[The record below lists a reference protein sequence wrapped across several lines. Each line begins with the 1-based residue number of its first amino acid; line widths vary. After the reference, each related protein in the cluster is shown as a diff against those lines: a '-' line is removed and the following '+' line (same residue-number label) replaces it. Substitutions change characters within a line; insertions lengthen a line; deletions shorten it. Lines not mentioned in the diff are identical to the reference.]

1 MKKNI
6 MKVQNLL
13 LPNYTGS
20 VFAYGN
26 SKLPKNTLIVNLSSA
41 QNCPS
46 TALGI
51 CKVADVCYAL
61 KAERIYS
68 NYKNKNLTVE
78 PWIQSA
84 PTADIKQMMT
94 AYIDN
99 ASEKIEYIRLNEAGD
114 FKDQE
119 QVQQWSE
126 IAEYYEQNNGIHTY
140 TYTARADL
148 DFSEATFTVN
158 GSLPNIKGAAR
169 EYRCIPQQD
178 FDALPTKLPQGEY
191 KCPGD
196 CKKCHVCFND
206 KFKGLIYCRKH

>member
-6 MKVQNLL
+6 LQVQNLL
-13 LPNYTGS
+13 FPNYTGS

-46 TALGI
+46 KALGI

-78 PWIQSA
+78 PWIQSV
-84 PTADIKQMMT
+84 PTADIKQLMT

-114 FKDQE
+114 FKDQ
-119 QVQQWSE
+119 
-126 IAEYYEQNNGIHTY
+126 
-140 TYTARADL
+140 
-148 DFSEATFTVN
+148 
-158 GSLPNIKGAAR
+158 
-169 EYRCIPQQD
+169 
-178 FDALPTKLPQGEY
+178 
-191 KCPGD
+191 
-196 CKKCHVCFND
+196 
-206 KFKGLIYCRKH
+206 